1 MLAEAL
7 IEAGSIEYYMPM
19 LNRPVLNRG
28 LLISAIR
35 KTQQNIDF
43 MVPFSALFGYSRYHE
58 FTNVKDRVYGLLG
71 LQTIETIDTGGAL
84 FVVPD
89 YSLSDKACFQQVAE
103 KILIERQ
110 DLSFLSRVRHM
121 PDMQTDWPSWVP
133 QWNKWRFTGQIRTSV
148 HSFGSPKEPCIR
160 KEMTGPYTYLCIDG
174 FVIDS
179 VHQILW
185 QNMDS
190 DDGRSSVPFQDYQ
203 DVISALSTIY
213 GLHCLLETFG
223 ESDTFGNTAFGEW
236 EEHYHT
242 FMEQHADELIYEL
255 DSLLLDRGAR
265 AFWGAMHKNTS
276 NQVVFTSRE
285 NCLGVG
291 PEILEEGDII
301 AYFYGAQVPFALRPQ
316 DSHWRFVGE
325 CYMHDFVQCYDIK
338 SWSKSDGQTETFRI
352 V

>member
-1 MLAEAL
+1 MFAAAL
-7 IEAGSIEYYMPM
+7 IEAGSIEYYEPM

-28 LLISAIR
+28 LLISAIH

-43 MVPFSALFGYSRYHE
+43 MVPFGALLGYSRHQE

-71 LQTIETIDTGGAL
+71 LQTVESIHTGGAT

-103 KILIERQ
+103 KILIEGQ
-110 DLSFLSRVRHM
+110 DLSFLSRVRHV
-121 PDMQTDWPSWVP
+121 PDMHTDWPSWVP
-133 QWNKWRFTGQIRTSV
+133 QWNKWRFTGQIRTSIP
-148 HSFGSPKEPCIR
+148 SFESPKEPCIR
-160 KEMTGPYTYLCIDG
+160 KETAGIYTYLCIDR
-174 FVIDS
+174 FIIDS

-185 QNMDS
+185 QNVDS

-203 DVISALSTIY
+203 DIISALSTIY

-223 ESDTFGNTAFGEW
+223 ESDTFRNTAFGEW

-242 FMEQHADELIYEL
+242 FMEEHADELIYDF
-255 DSLLLDRGAR
+255 DSPLLYWGAR
-265 AFWGAMHKNTS
+265 AFCGAMHKNTS
-276 NQVVFTSRE
+276 NQVVFRLKE
-285 NCLGVG
+285 NYLGIG

-301 AYFYGAQVPFALRPQ
+301 VYFYGAEVPFALRPQ
-316 DSHWRFVGE
+316 DGHWRFVGE
-325 CYMHDFVQCYDIK
+325 CYMHEFVQCHDIK
-338 SWSKSDGQTETFRI
+338 SWSKNGGQSEAFRI